1 MKGRS
6 GLVICLF
13 GLLYLAEI
21 ASAQSNATDQS
32 STPTELT
39 NAKKKGYFKI
49 AWRQPYPNPY
59 RSAIYS
65 LVLPGSG
72 QIYNKRYWKAP
83 IVWGGFVALIKLV
96 QFNKQGRDQFGTA
109 YGLEVAGLEHEFT
122 GIIRDA
128 ETLRRIRNSYD
139 KNLQLSYVGFF
150 GMYAITALD
159 AYVDGHLKS
168 FDMNEDLS
176 LTIKPM
182 FNGYQNGIG
191 IGLVLRPAD

>member
-1 MKGRS
+1 M
-6 GLVICLF
+6 ICLF
-13 GLLYLAEI
+13 SLLYLAGPTL
-21 ASAQSNATDQS
+21 AQTTTTDQGS
-32 STPTELT
+32 PNPEL
-39 NAKKKGYFKI
+39 ADQQKKKGYFKI

-59 RSAIYS
+59 RAAIYS

-83 IVWGGFVALIKLV
+83 IVWGGFVALVKLV
-96 QFNKQGRDQFGTA
+96 QINKAGKNRFGTA
-109 YGLEVAGLEHEFT
+109 YGLRVAGLEDEFV

-182 FNGYQNGIG
+182 LNANQNGIG
-191 IGLVLRPAD
+191 IGLVLRPVD